1 VPIIVNLSNVCQEL
15 RPLILSMLRKQIITS
30 SSRIEE
36 RSSEGQIVLD
46 DEQDSHKV
54 RLLVEEF
61 LGARD
66 DYVVA
71 ENSEDPNEIA
81 VLKKGDIQQ
90 LGLFICG
97 YCPMVLKSEIERNIH
112 QRVHYFGFG

>member
-1 VPIIVNLSNVCQEL
+1 MIIVNLSSACQEL
-15 RPLILSMLRKQIITS
+15 RPLVLSMLKKQVAG
-30 SSRIEE
+30 RIEE
-36 RSSEGQIVLD
+36 RSGEGQIVLD
-46 DEQDSHKV
+46 DEQDGKKV
-54 RLLVEEF
+54 RLLMEEF
-61 LGARD
+61 LGTRD

-71 ENSEDPNEIA
+71 ENSEDPSEIA

-97 YCPMVLKSEIERNIH
+97 YCPMVLKSEIERSIH